1 MPPTP
6 FQITM
11 GNSQKTMV
19 LRRSRVWRLVT
30 VHVICMPA
38 LGRGGLRGHHKWKG
52 WPSQGRRVTSLLLRD
67 SECGAV
73 GSNAQ
78 CSRFSLVAFMPR
90 SSNFYDQGGVGERQK
105 GRSNTLRGVQ
115 EGVSNKIS
123 EASGNT
129 HVLRVSIAAE
139 ELVQPR
145 NRLLS
150 RRVLWRRPPAGEFGG
165 ASLSRIFEEGC
176 GAVRRGQSIN
186 VDDFWE
192 PGDAK

>member
-1 MPPTP
+1 MASLMPPTP

-38 LGRGGLRGHHKWKG
+38 LGRGGLRGHHKRKG

-90 SSNFYDQGGVGERQK
+90 SSNFYDQGGGGGAAKRTVKHTK
-105 GRSNTLRGVQ
+105 GSTGGSEQQNLRSLR
-115 EGVSNKIS
+115 K
-123 EASGNT
+123 
-129 HVLRVSIAAE
+129 H
-139 ELVQPR
+139 PR
-145 NRLLS
+145 S
-150 RRVLWRRPPAGEFGG
+150 AGEYSGRRAG
-165 ASLSRIFEEGC
+165 AATEQVVVPQGFVE
-176 GAVRRGQSIN
+176 APPRGRVWRGITITN
-186 VDDFWE
+186 F
-192 PGDAK
+192 

>member
-1 MPPTP
+1 MLSACLRWGEGGCEA
-6 FQITM
+6 ITN
-11 GNSQKTMV
+11 GKAG
-19 LRRSRVWRLVT
+19 
-30 VHVICMPA
+30 HP
-38 LGRGGLRGHHKWKG
+38 RGGGSHRCCSEIQSAEQLAVMHNAVGFRL
-52 WPSQGRRVTSLLLRD
+52 WPSCHGRPI
-67 SECGAV
+67 
-73 GSNAQ
+73 
-78 CSRFSLVAFMPR
+78 FMTK
-90 SSNFYDQGGVGERQK
+90 GGVGERQK